1 MNAHKL
7 HALGNQ
13 DSCHYTDCGKSFHPS
28 RVCGTAS
35 QTVKPAHQRVM
46 MLQMPNKKMAREYVH
61 FDPCNGELDVSVI
74 NNKRKSDLWSIAK
87 RTYYYDEYE
96 ADIQL

>member
-1 MNAHKL
+1 
-7 HALGNQ
+7 
-13 DSCHYTDCGKSFHPS
+13 
-28 RVCGTAS
+28 
-35 QTVKPAHQRVM
+35 M